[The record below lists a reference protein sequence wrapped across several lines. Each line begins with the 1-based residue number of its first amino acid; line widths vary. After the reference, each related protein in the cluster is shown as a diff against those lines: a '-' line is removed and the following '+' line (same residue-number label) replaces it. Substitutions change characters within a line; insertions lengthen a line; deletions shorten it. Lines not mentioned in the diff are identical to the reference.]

1 MRRRDF
7 SYVRTKR
14 SGTIHAVDPDHPR
27 FLLCGWSNDDRRV
40 PCEYDAGKLCPE
52 CNAKLRDLCRPYE
65 TPRLRRVDSGFVRK
79 INRVVLDGI
88 RFEAAQKGY
97 WGRVP

>member
-27 FLLCGWSNDDRRV
+27 FLLCGWSNDDRRE
-40 PCEYDAGKLCPE
+40 PCEYDAERLCFD
-52 CNAKLRDLCRPYE
+52 CAAKLRDLCKPYE
-65 TPRLRRVDSGFVRK
+65 TPVLRR
-79 INRVVLDGI
+79 DGKAPRYRLSQREWISI
-88 RFEAAQKGY
+88 RLEAAQKDY
-97 WGRVP
+97 WGVL